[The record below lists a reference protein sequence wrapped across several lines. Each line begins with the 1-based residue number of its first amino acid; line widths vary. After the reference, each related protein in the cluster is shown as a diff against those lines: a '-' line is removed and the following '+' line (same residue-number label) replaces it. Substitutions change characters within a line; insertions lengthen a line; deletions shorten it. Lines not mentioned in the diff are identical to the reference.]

1 MKNKTKFLASILLSF
16 TILFA
21 TGCNGSNSAY
31 KYEKNSEELLY
42 FKSSNEELDL
52 FLNDY
57 FKRHSGYVD
66 ENGMDQKV
74 NSVTAGVDAKQF
86 FWQEWN
92 SMSYYWYNSFDGYET
107 DRVEGLRKILSN
119 IPVDD
124 YGYVWQETDAVR
136 DNYSTTNTGEHRM
149 GWPFPTSYNVD
160 LSTSWDFNGVSK
172 TLKILY
178 EYEEIRVFSKF
189 L

>member
-1 MKNKTKFLASILLSF
+1 MKRWKINGVISLAMAALLLS
-16 TILFA
+16 A
-21 TGCNGSNSAY
+21 TACGATEIVNSSDYNYQKSSA
-31 KYEKNSEELLY
+31 ELLH
-42 FKSSNEELDL
+42 FKSSNSELDT

-57 FKRHSGYVD
+57 FRRHSGYVD
-66 ENGMDQKV
+66 ESGMSQKV
-74 NSVTAGVDAKQF
+74 NSVTAGVNAQQF

-92 SMSYYWYNSFDGYET
+92 SMAYYWYNSFDGYET
-107 DRVEGLRKILSN
+107 DRIAGLRKILSN

-160 LSTSWDFNGVSK
+160 LSTSWDFNGDS
-172 TLKILY
+172 T
-178 EYEEIRVFSKF
+178 ERSWMSRVQKNGV
-189 L
+189 